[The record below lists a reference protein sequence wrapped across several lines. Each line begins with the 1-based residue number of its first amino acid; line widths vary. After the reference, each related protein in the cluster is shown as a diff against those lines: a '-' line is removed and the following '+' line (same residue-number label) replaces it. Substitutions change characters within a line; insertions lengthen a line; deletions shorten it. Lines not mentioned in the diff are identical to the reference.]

1 MSAVLRDKIS
11 REIVYQ
17 SDRGAGAREWSEADL
32 LALQKDEP
40 VFSRFTT
47 GRYDVILCV
56 CQAVIDQHVKD
67 QMREEIHHYVFSND
81 AYLWVNEI
89 VRYEGGKDYA
99 IRRIHPNL
107 KETED
112 AALDGH
118 DRCCR

>member
-1 MSAVLRDKIS
+1 VSAVLRDKIS

-89 VRYEGGKDYA
+89 VRYEAAKTTRFGVST
-99 IRRIHPNL
+99 PNL
-107 KETED
+107 KETK
-112 AALDGH
+112 G
-118 DRCCR
+118 CCSRRT